1 MKQEIINQL
10 NQLAKE
16 NEPFLFVINYEGTE
30 AYIRKLSE
38 IDPAACLYDFEG
50 VSNAGTM
57 ASQPLPSSILWDVEA
72 PLYEDYEKSFE
83 VVERHIKAGDTHLV
97 NLTSPVAV
105 LCNLSLE
112 EIFLHTQGKYKLMLK
127 NGDQGFVCFSPETF
141 VRINEGRI
149 YSYPMK
155 GTIDATLPNA
165 EQIIMAD
172 EKEAAEH
179 VSVVELISEDLS
191 RVSSDVRVDCY
202 RYVDRLHTNK
212 GDILQTSSEV
222 SGLLPADYPGRLG
235 EIIDAQLPAGS
246 ITGAP
251 KAKTVEV
258 IREAE
263 HYDRGYYTGIMGIYD
278 RGNLNTGVM
287 IRFLE
292 QNAHGMC
299 YKAGGGVTSQSV
311 CRKEY
316 EEVIRKVYLPLER

>member
-105 LCNLSLE
+105 RCNLSLE

-191 RVSSDVRVDCY
+191 RVSSDVRVDRY

-222 SGLLPADYPGRLG
+222 SGLCLGSTRDGSCWQLGVDDLAQTARVVGRIHHG
-235 EIIDAQLPAGS
+235 CSQG
-246 ITGAP
+246 
-251 KAKTVEV
+251 K
-258 IREAE
+258 
-263 HYDRGYYTGIMGIYD
+263 DRGGHPRCRALRPGLLYGH
-278 RGNLNTGVM
+278 
-287 IRFLE
+287 
-292 QNAHGMC
+292 HGHLRPW
-299 YKAGGGVTSQSV
+299 Q
-311 CRKEY
+311 
-316 EEVIRKVYLPLER
+316 P

>member
-1 MKQEIINQL
+1 
-10 NQLAKE
+10 
-16 NEPFLFVINYEGTE
+16 
-30 AYIRKLSE
+30 
-38 IDPAACLYDFEG
+38 
-50 VSNAGTM
+50 M

-105 LCNLSLE
+105 RCNLSLE

-155 GTIDATLPNA
+155 GT
-165 EQIIMAD
+165 
-172 EKEAAEH
+172 
-179 VSVVELISEDLS
+179 
-191 RVSSDVRVDCY
+191 
-202 RYVDRLHTNK
+202 
-212 GDILQTSSEV
+212 
-222 SGLLPADYPGRLG
+222 
-235 EIIDAQLPAGS
+235 IDAQLPAGS

-292 QNAHGMC
+292 QDAHGMC